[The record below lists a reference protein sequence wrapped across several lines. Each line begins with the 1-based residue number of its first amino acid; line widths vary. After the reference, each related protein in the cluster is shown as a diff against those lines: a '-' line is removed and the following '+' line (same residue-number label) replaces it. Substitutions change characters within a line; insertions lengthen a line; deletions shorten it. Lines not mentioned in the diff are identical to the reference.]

1 MIMQPDTKPIIFDTP
16 MEFGEI
22 EIYPIHDLHY
32 GNRQF
37 NEDKWK
43 KLKAEILA
51 QPNRYCVMVGDLME
65 MAIPGSKSD
74 VFYQA
79 VPPEIQKEWVANE
92 MVELS
97 DRIIAVTPGNHE
109 HNRSTKICGLHPLY
123 DACCW
128 ARIQDRYRDNY
139 AVLDIGV
146 SRRGGTQARQYRYFG
161 YLTHKA
167 KESKAWSTV
176 DTLEGFDFMVYGHDH
191 TPKEVPR
198 AHLVY
203 DPQQKKVRTKPIETV
218 NAGSFLK
225 YGDYAARDAYRP
237 ASEKLYKLILC
248 PRNNIEKRM
257 ATFGFY
263 L

>member
-1 MIMQPDTKPIIFDTP
+1 MLPDNKPILFDTP
-16 MEFGEI
+16 SEFEAI

-37 NEDKWK
+37 DAEKWG

-74 VFYQA
+74 TFYQTA
-79 VPPEIQKEWVANE
+79 PPEEQKEWVANE
-92 MVELS
+92 MIELK
-97 DRIIAVTPGNHE
+97 DRIIAVVSGNHE
-109 HNRSTKICGLHPLY
+109 HNRATKISGLYPLY

-128 ARIQDRYRDNY
+128 ARIHDRYRENF
-139 AVLDIGV
+139 AVADIAVGK
-146 SRRGGTQARQYRYFG
+146 RNRTEARQYHYFG
-161 YLTHKA
+161 FLTHRA
-167 KESKAWSTV
+167 KDSKAWSTV

-191 TPKEVPR
+191 DPKEHAR

-203 DPQQKKVRTKPIETV
+203 DPHQKKVRTKSIETV

-225 YGDYAARDAYRP
+225 YGDYAARAAYRP
-237 ASEKLYKLILC
+237 PSDKLYKLILC
-248 PRNNIEKRM
+248 PCNHTEKKM
-257 ATFGFY
+257 ATVGFY